1 TELSHTEQKMRF
13 EPLHLDSSFLHI
25 QCVCLCFTGEDILA
39 WIANH
44 MKVDTQEA
52 RTMGTMLVAYGFI
65 YPLQDH
71 KRLILKPDGSLYR
84 FQTPYFWPAQ
94 KWKVDDTDYAIYL
107 AKRNI
112 RKKGS
117 LDVYE
122 QENYNKLHKWLNYKW
137 DFIVMQAKEQ
147 YRAGKERNK
156 ADRVV
161 FDCQERAF
169 WIVHRP
175 PNCKS
180 DLFKH
185 VFDRLRLF
193 MPSLSSSSIAIMR
206 PKVKST
212 VSLGALVKF
221 MTTYKGHDPFLAPCL
236 PSNPWQTDDDTYWEL
251 NMRSVETPTKMRVER
266 WSFSFFE
273 LLSDPRG
280 RADFKVFLKK
290 EFSGENLAF
299 WEAAEEMKWGAASSI
314 NEQAQTIFK

>member
-1 TELSHTEQKMRF
+1 MTIKLIRDHGQHYRPRMACLQKLEAMVLEMQSGVKSSEQKLNITSIPHVITGDAAIWDIKF
-13 EPLHLDSSFLHI
+13 GIFFLPF
-25 QCVCLCFTGEDILA
+25 L
-39 WIANH
+39 
-44 MKVDTQEA
+44 EA

-175 PNCKS
+175 PPRTHS
-180 DLFKH
+180 AMDYG
-185 VFDRLRLF
+185 VDRLIDPNVEEVKGERARVMILACDVWKMLDLVTHYHNIHSAVTRLLKRGYHIF
-193 MPSLSSSSIAIMR
+193 CTISTICTLITFNILLFFQKSSVHLI
-206 PKVKST
+206 
-212 VSLGALVKF
+212 
-221 MTTYKGHDPFLAPCL
+221 
-236 PSNPWQTDDDTYWEL
+236 
-251 NMRSVETPTKMRVER
+251 
-266 WSFSFFE
+266 
-273 LLSDPRG
+273 
-280 RADFKVFLKK
+280 
-290 EFSGENLAF
+290 
-299 WEAAEEMKWGAASSI
+299 
-314 NEQAQTIFK
+314 